1 MTTYFRRL
9 MKGITAVLVLLVLAA
24 CGKARRMMQ
33 IRQLIPQQMIKQQ
46 KVWLMENYKML
57 S

>member
-24 CGKARRMMQ
+24 CGQSTQNDADQ
-33 IRQLIPQQMIKQQ
+33 ATDSSADDQTTES
-46 KVWLMENYKML
+46 VWRTTRC
-57 S
+57 